1 MQTLYDD
8 QFHEEHLAGSLA
20 SAAAVLPILFE
31 IYRPKSVPN
40 SVIDIGCG
48 LGTWLRVA
56 RDLGVHDILG
66 FDGATF
72 DRSKLLIDPANFRAV
87 DLAERLT
94 LNRRFDLAI
103 SLESAEHLPHA
114 RSESF
119 VADLVSL
126 SDVILFSAAAPY
138 QGGTD
143 HLNEQWLE
151 FWAILFRRFGY
162 VACDVLRPRVWGLPE
177 VEFWYKQNLMI
188 FCKADLAPALFP
200 VDSIASRRPLSFVH
214 PESLLINASRYR
226 PLSPQARELERQ
238 DYTALLESYLAGETV
253 VPPLKILDALTKDQT
268 RLFPEART
276 RVEDAGEKLHSL
288 RTKLS
293 QSNNEE
299 FRLNND
305 VFKLNNEIYLLNN
318 EIYRLNTEIHRLNGE
333 AAQRDREIFVAA
345 REIQKRDDGIV
356 QLKTGIEELKK
367 GIAQMQRRLQRL
379 RAALGS
385 EAALSRKSMLGRL
398 LDRWESLRAAVSP
411 QARRK
416 RNIRLI
422 AISGLF
428 DRDYYLSQNPGIDAA
443 STDPI
448 RHYVDHGAAQGLD
461 PHPWFDTS
469 FYLETNPDVVRS
481 RMNPLAHYQACGGA
495 EGRDPHPSFNTA
507 VYLAENPEA
516 VRSGMTP
523 LLHYLAFHD

>member
-1 MQTLYDD
+1 MPKLYDD

-31 IYRPKSVPN
+31 FYRPK

-48 LGTWLRVA
+48 LGTWLKVA

-66 FDGATF
+66 FDGDTF

-87 DLAERLT
+87 DLAERFT

-143 HLNEQWLE
+143 HINEQWLE

-200 VDSIASRRPLSFVH
+200 VDTIASRRPLSFVH

-226 PLSPQARELERQ
+226 PLSSQARELERQ

-268 RLFPEART
+268 RLFSEART
-276 RVEDAGEKLHSL
+276 RVEDAGEELHSL

-299 FRLNND
+299 FRLNNE

-318 EIYRLNTEIHRLNGE
+318 ELYRLNTEVHRLNGE
-333 AAQRDREIFVAA
+333 AADRDREIFVAA

-356 QLKTGIEELKK
+356 QLKTGIEET
-367 GIAQMQRRLQRL
+367 QRRLQRL
-379 RAALGS
+379 RAALAALGS
-385 EAALSRKSMLGRL
+385 EAVLTRKSMLGRL
-398 LDRWESLRAAVSP
+398 LDRWESLHIALSP

-416 RNIRLI
+416 RNIDLV
-422 AISGLF
+422 AVSGLF
-428 DRDYYLSQNPGIDAA
+428 DRDYYLSQHPSAANGADAV
-443 STDPI
+443 S
-448 RHYVDHGAAQGLD
+448 HYVDPVAHYVEHGAAQGLD

-469 FYLETNPDVVRS
+469 FYLEKNPDVVRS
-481 RMNPLAHYQACGGA
+481 RMNPLAHYHACGGA

-507 VYLAENPEA
+507 RYLAENPEA
-516 VRSGMTP
+516 RQAGMTP
-523 LLHYLAFHD
+523 LLHYLVFHV